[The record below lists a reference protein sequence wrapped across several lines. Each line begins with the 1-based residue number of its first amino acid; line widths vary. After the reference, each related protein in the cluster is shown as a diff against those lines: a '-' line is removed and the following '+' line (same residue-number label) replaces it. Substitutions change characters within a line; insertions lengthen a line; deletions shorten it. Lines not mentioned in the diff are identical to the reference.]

1 MTLQVEL
8 SPQTAAKLRE
18 RAAASGKDVS
28 AYARDAIEQRLA
40 AEEGNGASSTSPRQ
54 GGEEWFARFNEWV
67 AAAHPPR
74 PLLAD
79 DSRDAIYGEER
90 D

>member
-1 MTLQVEL
+1 MTLHIEL
-8 SPQTAAKLRE
+8 SPQTETKLRE
-18 RAAASGKDVS
+18 RATASGKDVGS
-28 AYARDAIEQRLA
+28 YALDAIEQKLA
-40 AEEGNGASSTSPRQ
+40 ADQGNGALPTSPRQ

-67 AAAHPPR
+67 AAHPPR

>member
-1 MTLQVEL
+1 MTLHIEL
-8 SPQTAAKLRE
+8 SPQTEAKLRE
-18 RAAASGKDVS
+18 RAAASGKDIGS
-28 AYARDAIEQRLA
+28 YALDAIEQRLA
-40 AEEGNGASSTSPRQ
+40 ADPGNGSVATSPRQ

-67 AAAHPPR
+67 AAHPR
-74 PLLAD
+74 RALLAD